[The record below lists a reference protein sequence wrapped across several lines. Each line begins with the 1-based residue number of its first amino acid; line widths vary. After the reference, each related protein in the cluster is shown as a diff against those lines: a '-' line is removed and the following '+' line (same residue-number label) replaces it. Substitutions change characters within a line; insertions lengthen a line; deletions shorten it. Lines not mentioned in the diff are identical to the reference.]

1 MIYILH
7 FYLCEI
13 SLFQSSTMNQ
23 KQNEAFMKVVNGES
37 IFLTGPAGTGKSFTL
52 QQIIKWARHSKKEI
66 GITASTGLAAYLI
79 KGRTIH
85 SFLGIGLGKKSAE
98 ALAEYVKKKSKN
110 TYNKLINMNILLLD
124 EISMI
129 EDELLDKISEFLSI
143 IRGDN
148 KPFGGVQVVLSGDF
162 CQLPPVSGKYCFLS
176 DIWKKADIQT
186 IVLEE
191 LIRQD
196 KDTKF
201 QDILQELRWGI
212 CSKDTLK
219 LLKSLKNKEFNNDVM
234 PTKLYSVNVDV
245 DKINKKEFDELVE
258 KGAMVKN
265 YKTKYSSHPSAESWA
280 QSLKIPDHVELCI
293 GAQVLVTWNLQN
305 ESSIVNGT
313 RGIITDFC
321 LEGPKVK
328 LIDGREIIVEYMK
341 LSCEDNEKITVTFI
355 PLKLAYA
362 ISIHKSQGMTL
373 DAMEIDLGTS
383 IFEYGQAYTALSR
396 AKSLDNIKIISVK
409 SKSFMTH
416 SKVKDFYRVKIT

>member
-1 MIYILH
+1 
-7 FYLCEI
+7 
-13 SLFQSSTMNQ
+13 
-23 KQNEAFMKVVNGES
+23 
-37 IFLTGPAGTGKSFTL
+37 
-52 QQIIKWARHSKKEI
+52 
-66 GITASTGLAAYLI
+66 
-79 KGRTIH
+79 
-85 SFLGIGLGKKSAE
+85 
-98 ALAEYVKKKSKN
+98 
-110 TYNKLINMNILLLD
+110 
-124 EISMI
+124 
-129 EDELLDKISEFLSI
+129 
-143 IRGDN
+143 
-148 KPFGGVQVVLSGDF
+148 
-162 CQLPPVSGKYCFLS
+162 
-176 DIWKKADIQT
+176 
-186 IVLEE
+186 
-191 LIRQD
+191 
-196 KDTKF
+196 
-201 QDILQELRWGI
+201 
-212 CSKDTLK
+212 
-219 LLKSLKNKEFNNDVM
+219 M

-280 QSLKIPDHVELCI
+280 QSLKIPDQVDLCI

-321 LEGPKVK
+321 LEGPKIK
-328 LIDGREIIVEYMK
+328 LVDGKEIIIEYMK

-416 SKVKDFYRVKIT
+416 SKVKDFYKVKIT